1 MASPFLHSLTREA
14 IRMKHLTPLPFDH
27 AWSEIKMTLGQHR
40 NLVLVAEPGAG
51 KTTRFPAM
59 LIEDGI
65 VETNTQVAV
74 LEPRRLAARAAATR
88 IASERE
94 WPMKS
99 KVGYSVRFDHQM
111 TESTRLAFF
120 TEGLFLKRLASNPS
134 LKGIDCVILDEF
146 HERSRYTDLAIA
158 ALKELQYLERP
169 DLRIVVMSATIDAD
183 KISEFLAIDGK
194 SAPIVRVP
202 GRTFPVAVRYS
213 SEPLS
218 LRTTG
223 DGGRE
228 WIERISKLVK
238 SVALGPNDRIG
249 DILVFLPGVGEIR
262 RLEEALLSDS
272 NLNRVFQIL
281 ELHGSLSL
289 EDQSKVLTPNAS
301 DSRPRVIL
309 STNIAE
315 TSLTLDG
322 VGTVIDTGLQ
332 RVARADKLGFSQLH
346 LERISLASAKQRTGR
361 AGRQSQG
368 LGYRAWSKIDE
379 ISFPEF
385 DEAELNR
392 IDLSDSLLSL
402 YSLGVGDPRT
412 FEWFEKPD
420 PVRLEQALKLLVDL
434 GAIDKEARLLPL
446 GRKMYE
452 TGLPA
457 RAARMAI
464 AARDGEISGFPVP
477 LVKTYSAI
485 LSALL
490 TEKDFVLDTRRF
502 AEIAQ
507 HQCDLSARAELLI
520 ERNPR
525 VMVDRIGVKTTLRVI
540 DSYLEGP
547 SVEIEKAIANW
558 NEELVAALL
567 LKGFPDRVARRRR
580 AKSPQARM
588 VGGRGVEL
596 HPSSSVREAEI
607 FFALKGDAGVGR
619 GSNDPMTTM
628 ASAVSKTLLEKR
640 APEFCSKRVGVLFDP
655 ETRTVYGERAM
666 MYRDLPLEAGAR
678 EKPDSDEAFEIL
690 KREAMNHKDLV
701 FNAIPTARFLARV
714 RSLQASNE
722 TDLSENEIMSALDR
736 ALEERL
742 YGQTSL
748 NVLLSDDGSEALSE
762 AWERQLSGLDA
773 DLSRR
778 LEARTPS
785 HFRAPTGNR
794 FRIEYPEGRP
804 PFVEVRLQEL
814 FGVSEHPMVAGVP
827 LTFHLLGPNYRP
839 VQVTADLPGF
849 WRGSYFDVRKELR
862 ARYPK
867 HSWPENP
874 LEAPPEAKG
883 HRRPR

>member
-1 MASPFLHSLTREA
+1 MAPPFLNLPTRDA
-14 IRMKHLTPLPFDH
+14 FHMKHLTPLPFDL
-27 AWSEIKMTLGQHR
+27 AWPEIKMTLASHR

-65 VETNTQVAV
+65 IGDTAQVAV

-111 TESTRLAFF
+111 NESTRLAFF
-120 TEGLFLKRLASNPS
+120 TEGLFLKRLASNPA
-134 LKGIDCVILDEF
+134 LKGIDCVVLDEF
-146 HERSRYTDLAIA
+146 HERSRHTDLAIA

-169 DLRIVVMSATIDAD
+169 DLRIVVMSATIDAE
-183 KISEFLAIDGK
+183 KISEFLSQDEV

-202 GRTFPVAVRYS
+202 GRTFPVDVRHS
-213 SEPLS
+213 QETLS

-223 DGGRE
+223 DSGRE
-228 WIERISKLVK
+228 WVERVSKLIK
-238 SVALGPNDRIG
+238 SVALGPNDRLG

-262 RLEEALLSDS
+262 RIDEALSLDS
-272 NLNRVFQIL
+272 TLTRAFQIL

-289 EDQSKVLTPNAS
+289 EDQSKVLSPSLN

-361 AGRQSQG
+361 AGRQSKG
-368 LGYRAWSKIDE
+368 LCYRAWSKLDE
-379 ISFPEF
+379 NSFPEF
-385 DEAELNR
+385 DDAELNR
-392 IDLSDSLLSL
+392 IDLSDSLLAL
-402 YSLGVGDPRT
+402 YSLGVGDPRA
-412 FEWFEKPD
+412 FEWFEKPEPLRFD
-420 PVRLEQALKLLVDL
+420 QALKLLCDL
-434 GAIDKEARLLPL
+434 GAIDQEARLRPL
-446 GRKMYE
+446 GKKMFE

-457 RAARMAI
+457 RAARMTV
-464 AARDGEISGFPVP
+464 AARDGEISGFPVS
-477 LVKTYSAI
+477 LAKTYSAI

-490 TEKDFVLDTRRF
+490 TEKDFVLDNRKF
-502 AEIAQ
+502 SEGAHHE
-507 HQCDLSARAELLI
+507 CDLAARAELLI
-520 ERNPR
+520 DRNPR
-525 VMVDRIGVKTTLRVI
+525 ANIDRIGMKTVRRVI
-540 DSYLEGP
+540 DSYLEGDTAP
-547 SVEIEKAIANW
+547 VQEAIATW
-558 NEELVAALL
+558 NEDLVAALL
-567 LKGFPDRVARRRR
+567 LKGFPDRIARRRR
-580 AKSPQARM
+580 PKSPQARM

-596 HPSSSVREAEI
+596 HPSSSVRDAEV
-607 FFALKGDAGVGR
+607 FFALRGDAGTSR
-619 GSNDPMTTM
+619 GSKDPMTTM
-628 ASAVSKTLLEKR
+628 ASSLSKTLIETR
-640 APEFCSKRVGVLFDP
+640 APEFCSKRVAVVYDP
-655 ETRTVYGERAM
+655 ETRTVFGERAM
-666 MYRDLPLEAGAR
+666 TYRDLPLETGSR
-678 EKPDSDEAFEIL
+678 EKPEAHEAFEVL
-690 KREAMNHKDLV
+690 KREALAIEALILATPPAARLV
-701 FNAIPTARFLARV
+701 SRIK
-714 RSLQASNE
+714 SLQTAKESSISDADIQNAR
-722 TDLSENEIMSALDR
+722 DLALD
-736 ALEERL
+736 ECL

-748 NVLLSDDGSEALSE
+748 TPLLGEDGSEAFSQ
-762 AWERQLSGLDA
+762 AWERHLSSIDPG
-773 DLSRR
+773 LSRR
-778 LEARTPS
+778 LEERTPS
-785 HFRAPTGNR
+785 HFRAPSGNR
-794 FRIEYPEGRP
+794 FRIEYPENQSP
-804 PFVEVRLQEL
+804 YVEVRLQEL
-814 FGVSEHPMVAGVP
+814 FGLRTHPQVAGVP

-874 LEAPPEAKG
+874 LEALPEVKG